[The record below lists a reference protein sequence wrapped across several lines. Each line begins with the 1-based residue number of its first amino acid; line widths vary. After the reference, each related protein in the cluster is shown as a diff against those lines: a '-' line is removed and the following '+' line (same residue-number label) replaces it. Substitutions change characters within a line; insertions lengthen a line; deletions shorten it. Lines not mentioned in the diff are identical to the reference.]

1 MISADEGK
9 PTTTTLK
16 QLWKNEYFQTFLMII
31 VVVALVFGFWYGSQ
45 AVLKTN
51 YPALAVASTSMLP
64 TLNVGDLIVVQGVE
78 ATEINPGLTTGDV
91 VVFRSLSNPDK
102 LIVHRAVKVE
112 VTDGEYFITT
122 HGDNNPPGATDMPF
136 PERNLIGKVVGKFPF
151 LGNFA
156 LFTYALGSGYF
167 FIVIAIIVLIVILA
181 LPLGG
186 EKKKIGEAPAKKTRK
201 LFGKLDLRTLYVIS
215 ANVVLILLVLFSLWG
230 SFTFWQIG
238 SDPPQP
244 VTIRGM
250 FADAQYHL
258 SNQFG
263 HAQTYNNITG
273 VFLSQGLL
281 TYRIDAVAD
290 DQLRTGVWAFSWAQ
304 FFIIVLA
311 VVDIWTFVKY
321 LRLRRSQEPVQVAES
336 EDLKDQEK
344 QT

>member
-1 MISADEGK
+1 LISRNEGK
-9 PTTTTLK
+9 STITLK
-16 QLWKNEYFQTFLMII
+16 QLWKNEYFQTILMIL

-45 AVLKTN
+45 AVLRTN

-64 TLNVGDLIVVQGVE
+64 TLNVGDLIIVQG
-78 ATEINPGLTTGDV
+78 ATAAEINASFTTGDV
-91 VVFRSLSNPDK
+91 IVFRSLQNPDK
-102 LIVHRAVKVE
+102 LIVHRAIKVE
-112 VTDGEYFITT
+112 LIDGDYSITT
-122 HGDNNPPGATDMPF
+122 HGDNNPTGAVENF
-136 PERNLIGKVVGKFPF
+136 PERNLVGKVVGKFPF

-167 FIVIAIIVLIVILA
+167 FIIIAIIVLIVILA

-186 EKKKIGEAPAKKTRK
+186 EKKKVGEVSVKKTRK
-201 LFGKLDLRTLYVIS
+201 LFGKLELRTLYFLLTNII
-215 ANVVLILLVLFSLWG
+215 LILLILFSLWG
-230 SFTFWQIG
+230 SLTFWQIG
-238 SDPPQP
+238 SDPAQE

-250 FADAQYHL
+250 FSDLQYYL
-258 SNQFG
+258 DSQFG
-263 HAQTYNNITG
+263 HSLTYNNITS

-311 VVDIWTFVKY
+311 VVDLWTLVKY
-321 LRLRRSQEPVQVAES
+321 LRMRRSREPVQASLS
-336 EDLKDQEK
+336 EDWKAQEK